1 MIASMLGKE
10 RDIYYESFSTNYC
23 KVGLQIKKPVRRVVQ
38 TVNYLNTDRIAL
50 STWELVT
57 RLR

>member
-10 RDIYYESFSTNYC
+10 RDSYYESFSTNYC

-50 STWELVT
+50 ST
-57 RLR
+57 